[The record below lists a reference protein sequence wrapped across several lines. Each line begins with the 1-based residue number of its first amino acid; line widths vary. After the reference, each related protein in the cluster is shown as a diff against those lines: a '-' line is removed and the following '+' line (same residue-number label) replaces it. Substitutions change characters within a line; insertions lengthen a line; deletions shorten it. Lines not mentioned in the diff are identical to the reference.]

1 MTEEIE
7 VSIDLHK
14 VPADVGY
21 IGKFDGNYSLTIRS
35 MRALRQWVNKKIPYV
50 TGNAAEILF
59 VVSGPMPNCA
69 ALQIGI
75 LLAGKGEVV
84 LETTRKVRRKMDVI

>member
-1 MTEEIE
+1 MTEDIE
-7 VSIDLHK
+7 VSIDLHR
-14 VPADVGY
+14 VPEDVGY
-21 IGKFDGNYSLTIRS
+21 IGTFDGNYSLQIKS
-35 MRALRQWVNKKIPYV
+35 MQALCRWVLNKIPSHLGK
-50 TGNAAEILF
+50 TLF

-84 LETTRKVRRKMDVI
+84 WETTRKIQRKMDVV

>member
-7 VSIDLHK
+7 VSIDLHR
-14 VPADVGY
+14 VPEDVGY
-21 IGKFDGNYSLTIRS
+21 IGTFDGNYSLQIKS
-35 MRALRQWVNKKIPYV
+35 MRALGQWVLNKIPNHPGK
-50 TGNAAEILF
+50 TLF

-84 LETTRKVRRKMDVI
+84 WETTRKIQLKMDVV